1 VERLHPPTQ
10 GPVVNRM
17 VEKYGLLS
25 FAGTMYRAGRSWRGK
40 TLQASVVADSVQL
53 AFSGTAVRVHFVE
66 P

>member
-1 VERLHPPTQ
+1 
-10 GPVVNRM
+10 VNRM

-25 FAGTMYRAGRSWRGK
+25 FAGTMYRAGRSWCGK